1 MAEHARDAP
10 MVVVDATQPHEG
22 WIFRAIDKTENVM
35 YIIGGDSLINAR
47 RQAKELIRQGYLI
60 DGDPIRKEHRKWRV

>member
-22 WIFRAIDKTENVM
+22 WIFRAINKTENVM
-35 YIIGGDSLINAR
+35 YIIGSDTLENGR
-47 RQAKELIRQGYLI
+47 RQAHVLLREGYLVE
-60 DGDPIRKEHRKWRV
+60 DPIRKEHRTWRL

>member
-35 YIIGGDSLINAR
+35 YIIGGDSLVNAR
-47 RQAKELIRQGYLI
+47 RQAHALLR
-60 DGDPIRKEHRKWRV
+60 DGFLVEDPIRKEHRTWKI